1 MGHKTILSLAGIYL
15 VIFIDSL
22 GASLIIPMLT
32 PIVHNP
38 DIGLMASGT
47 EHYRNILYGVALGA
61 FSLAMFFGSPLL
73 GSLSDSLGRKKTLLI
88 CLAGLAASYSLM
100 TFAIML
106 KSVWLFIG
114 GRLVGGFFS
123 GSLPVAQAAIID
135 VTEPDHRAR
144 FIGYIMFA
152 VSLGYVIG
160 PLVGGWLS
168 NPDITPWFSLTTPFV
183 FVAVLSVINLLALL
197 LTFRDSSHTGSDRVP
212 YQNPV
217 RTLADAFRS
226 DSARTCCILLLFMLV
241 GWNTFFQFIGLFVT
255 LERNFDPQTVS
266 HLVAWAGF
274 GLAVSFVALVGL
286 ALKYM
291 KPATM
296 VSLALFL
303 MALCIGGA
311 LFVSHPYAQYALATI
326 GACGFGLSYS
336 GLMARLSASF
346 DTDRQGSIMGLA
358 AAIAAFSAG
367 FSAFSFG
374 AMANISPGAPLAAAL
389 ACVVLALLLS
399 CRPSLDPA
407 ATLQSQP

>member
-32 PIVHNP
+32 PIAHDP
-38 DIGLMASGT
+38 DIGLIAVGT
-47 EHYRNILYGVALGA
+47 EPYRNIMYGVALGA
-61 FSLAMFFGSPLL
+61 FSLAMFFGSPLF

-106 KSVWLFIG
+106 KSVWVFIG

-135 VTEPDHRAR
+135 VIEPDHRAR

-168 NPDITPWFSLTTPFV
+168 NPDIADVFSLTTPFV
-183 FVAVLSVINLLALL
+183 FVAILSVINLLALML
-197 LTFRDSSHTGSDRVP
+197 AFKDKGGERPDRVP

-217 RTLADAFRS
+217 RTLADAFGS
-226 DSARTCCILLLFMLV
+226 ENARTCCILLLFMLL

-255 LERNFDPQTVS
+255 MERNFDPQTVS
-266 HLVAWAGF
+266 HLVAWAGV
-274 GLAVSFVALVGL
+274 GLALSFLVLVGL

-291 KPATM
+291 KPDTM

-311 LFVSHPYAQYALATI
+311 LFASHPYAHYTLAII
-326 GACGFGLSYS
+326 GASGFGLSYS
-336 GLMARLSASF
+336 GLMARLSASV
-346 DTDRQGSIMGLA
+346 DADRQGSIMGLA

-367 FSAFSFG
+367 ISAFSFG
-374 AMANISPGAPLAAAL
+374 AVANVSASAPIVAAL
-389 ACVVLALLLS
+389 VFVVLSLLLS
-399 CRPSLDPA
+399 CRTSSDRA
-407 ATLQSQP
+407 ATLQSQS

>member
-1 MGHKTILSLAGIYL
+1 MGHKTILSLTGIYL

-22 GASLIIPMLT
+22 GASLIIPILP
-32 PIVHNP
+32 PIAHDP
-38 DIGLMASGT
+38 ESGLIAVGS
-47 EHYRNILYGVALGA
+47 EPYRNIMYGVALGA

-73 GSLSDSLGRKKTLLI
+73 GSLSDSLGRKRTLLI

-168 NPDITPWFSLTTPFV
+168 NHTIADWFTLKTPFV
-183 FVAVLSVINLLALL
+183 FAAILSVINLLALML
-197 LTFRDSSHTGSDRVP
+197 AFKDSTGERPNRVP
-212 YQNPV
+212 YRNPV

-226 DSARTCCILLLFMLV
+226 ESARTCCILLLFMLL

-255 LERNFDPQTVS
+255 MELNFDLQTVS

-274 GLAVSFVALVGL
+274 GLALAFLVLVGL
-286 ALKYM
+286 ALKFM
-291 KPATM
+291 KPAAM

-303 MALCIGGA
+303 MTLCIGGA
-311 LFVSHPYAQYALATI
+311 LLASRPHEQYALIII
-326 GACGFGLSYS
+326 GAAGFGLSYS
-336 GLMARLSASF
+336 GLMTRLSASI
-346 DTDRQGSIMGLA
+346 DADRQGSIMGLA

-374 AMANISPGAPLAAAL
+374 AAANVSASAPIVAAL
-389 ACVVLALLLS
+389 VFVVLSLLLS
-399 CRPSLDPA
+399 CRALSDRE
-407 ATLQSQP
+407 ATP